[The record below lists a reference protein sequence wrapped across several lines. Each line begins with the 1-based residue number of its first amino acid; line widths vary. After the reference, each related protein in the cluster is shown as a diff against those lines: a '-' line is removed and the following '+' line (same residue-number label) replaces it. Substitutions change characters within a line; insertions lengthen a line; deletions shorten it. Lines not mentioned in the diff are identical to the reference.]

1 MQERQTDTVNRTAWH
16 DGRWPRALFTA
27 VQFLSRLPVPG
38 GAHRDL
44 STFPDDI
51 RRGLVFF
58 PLIGC
63 CIGAITAAVL
73 LAASHL
79 VAWPV
84 AVLIALA
91 AEAAVTGA
99 FHEDAVA
106 DFCDAFGGGW
116 TREDTFR
123 ILKDSR
129 IGSFGALG
137 LGLAVAMRAAA
148 LIAMADVWHAAF
160 VLVAAGG
167 IARAVTLIVMAAV
180 PPVSGRDSLSKD
192 IGQEATWRTV
202 VAGTLLIFPVLCLVL
217 WRDPVGCLGMGIA
230 LVVFVIWLR
239 RLLLRRLGGATGDC
253 LGFAAYGGLLAAT
266 IGLGR

>member
-1 MQERQTDTVNRTAWH
+1 MQERPLARTSPTAWH
-16 DGRWPRALFTA
+16 NRLWPRAFFTA
-27 VQFLSRLPVPG
+27 VQFLSRIPVPG

-51 RRGLVFF
+51 RRGVVFF

-63 CIGAITAAVL
+63 FIGAIAAAAL
-73 LAASHL
+73 LGVSHV

-91 AEAAVTGA
+91 TEAMVTGA

-116 TREDTFR
+116 TREDTLR
-123 ILKDSR
+123 IMKDSR
-129 IGSFGALG
+129 VGSFGALG

-148 LIAMADVWHAAF
+148 LIAIADVWHAAL

-167 IARAVTLIVMAAV
+167 IARLATLTVMAAV
-180 PPVSGRDSLSKD
+180 PPVPGRDGLSKD
-192 IGQEATWRTV
+192 IGQEATWSTALV
-202 VAGTLLIFPVLCLVL
+202 GALLISPLLL
-217 WRDPVGCLGMGIA
+217 LIAWRDPIGCLGIA
-230 LVVFVIWLR
+230 AAIAVFVVWLR
-239 RLLLRRLGGATGDC
+239 HLLLRRIGGVTGDC